1 MTAKMMDRFSL
12 AGQRALITGA
22 SRGLGL
28 GCAEVLAEAGAE
40 VVLVGRTKSELDQAV
55 TQITAK
61 GGKASA
67 LVCDVTNTDQVR
79 EVLSTRAPVHVLVNN
94 AGTNIPEPFTD
105 VSEEHFDR
113 IFDINVRAAFF
124 VAQIVAAKMIA
135 AKIKGS
141 IIHMSSQM
149 GHVGSPNRTVYC
161 ASKHAIEGL
170 TKAMAVELAPHG
182 IRVNSV
188 APTFIETP
196 MTKPMLDKPE
206 FKSFV
211 VDRIPLGHMGQI
223 ADVTAA
229 VLYLAAPASALV
241 TGTSLKVDGGWTAQ

>member
-1 MTAKMMDRFSL
+1 VSIASL
-12 AGQRALITGA
+12 FDLSGRRALITGA

-28 GCAEVLAEAGAE
+28 GCAELLAQAGAE
-40 VVLVGRTKSELDQAV
+40 VVLTGRTQKDLDAA
-55 TQITAK
+55 TASIPNSK
-61 GGKASA
+61 G
-67 LVCDVTNTDQVR
+67 LVCDVTDAAQMKK
-79 EVLSTRAPVHVLVNN
+79 LIAGLPDIHILVNN
-94 AGTNIPEPFTD
+94 AGTNIPEPFVQ
-105 VSEEHFDR
+105 VSEDHYDS

-124 VAQIVAAKMIA
+124 TAQAVAAKMIA
-135 AKIKGS
+135 SRVKGS
-141 IIHMSSQM
+141 IINMSSQM

-161 ASKHAIEGL
+161 ASKHALEGL

-182 IRVNSV
+182 IRVNTV

-211 VDRIPLGHMGQI
+211 LDKIPLGHMGEI
-223 ADVTAA
+223 KDVAAA